1 MNYINVGRSG
11 SMNLYDDLRALYP
24 VFNYDGYKIEDD
36 GIGYKITYFFEILGL
51 EKFNPTWYFEKN
63 GFEFSDNATFE
74 NAVFNLGM
82 VELVSYWK
90 LTCSPTV
97 NVKCGY
103 LSDEQI
109 KWWKKLYFN
118 GLGECFYLNKI
129 TDTMDNFMNIF
140 PENKK
145 SFEYEKITLSDGCII
160 PVGGGKDSVV
170 TLSILK
176 KLKDKS
182 YCYIINPRGATT
194 DTAKV
199 SGFENRTIAARRTLD
214 KNMLRLNSEGFING
228 HTPFSAIVAFSSII
242 AGIINGVKYVALS
255 NESSA
260 NESTVSDSYVNHQY
274 SKSFEFE
281 YDFHIYEEKYIK
293 SGVYY
298 FSLLR
303 PLSEYQIAKL
313 FAKQKQFYS
322 IFKSCNTG
330 SKQNIWCGNCPK
342 CLFVFII
349 LSPFMTDTELS
360 EIFGS
365 NLLDKQN
372 LLDTFKK
379 LVGILPEKP
388 FECVGS
394 REEIN
399 FALKN
404 AVKMYDGK
412 DLPYLLKY
420 YTDTELYK
428 KYKDIENPF
437 DSYYDKNNL
446 LPEKFEKLL
455 KDALYT
461 EE

>member
-1 MNYINVGRSG
+1 MS
-11 SMNLYDDLRALYP
+11 LYDDLRSKYP

-36 GIGYKITYFFEILGL
+36 GRGYKITYFFEISGL
-51 EKFNPTWYFEKN
+51 EKFCPAWYFEKK
-63 GFEFSDNATFE
+63 GSCLLDNPTFR

-90 LTCSPTV
+90 ITCSPTV
-97 NVKCGY
+97 NIKCGY
-103 LSDEQI
+103 LDSEQI

-129 TDTMDNFMNIF
+129 TDTMDNFMEIV
-140 PENKK
+140 PENKER
-145 SFEYEKITLSDGCII
+145 FDFVKIPLSDGCII
-160 PVGGGKDSVV
+160 PVGGGKDSIVS
-170 TLSILK
+170 LSVLESLK
-176 KLKDKS
+176 NDN
-182 YCYIINPRGATT
+182 YCYIINPRGATA
-194 DTAKV
+194 DTAKIA
-199 SGFENRTIAARRTLD
+199 GYDGKTIVAKRTLD
-214 KNMLRLNSEGFING
+214 ANMLRLNSEGFING
-228 HTPFSAIVAFSSII
+228 HTPFSAIVAFSSVI
-242 AGIINGVKYVALS
+242 AGLINGVRYVALS

-281 YDFHIYEEKYIK
+281 YDFHSYEEKYIK

-313 FAKQKQFYS
+313 FARQKKFYDV
-322 IFKSCNTG
+322 FKSCNAG

-349 LSPFMTDTELS
+349 LSPFIEEKELS
-360 EIFGS
+360 AVFGS
-365 NLLDKQN
+365 NLLDKPN

-394 REEIN
+394 RDEIN

-404 AVKMYDGK
+404 AVKMYEGK

-420 YTDTELYK
+420 YTGTKTYER
-428 KYKDIENPF
+428 YKDKKCTL
-437 DSYYDKNNL
+437 DSYYDENNL
-446 LPEKFEKLL
+446 LPEKYEKLL
-455 KDALYT
+455 KEALYT